1 MTLGPLVSRLTP
13 HRAAHEGRRAK
24 ENRKKR
30 KEKKHLFVMPH
41 ACVSRL
47 TPRVGRCLFGR
58 LGSVLASC
66 SPCLLVLACLRL

>member
-47 TPRVGRCLFGR
+47 TPSALLFSARKRTRV
-58 LGSVLASC
+58 VLA
-66 SPCLLVLACLRL
+66 CLLVLACLRL